1 MSFAKWIGGSIGWSV
16 GGPIGAIAGFA
27 LGALLDNSIADPAE
41 KQRVYENAQQNHQT
55 KPGDFGMSLVI
66 LSAAVMN
73 ADQKIMK
80 SELDFVKSYLVQQF
94 GKQHAQELTLAL
106 KEVVKTQVPVRQVC
120 LQIRSNM
127 SHPMRLQLLHYLFGV
142 GYADGVLS
150 RVEMNTLNSIA
161 RYLGISQKD
170 FYSISAM
177 FGRAGSSGGG
187 SRQTSST
194 LGIDQSYKILEID
207 SSVTDS
213 EVKKAYRKM
222 AKKYHPDKVAALGP
236 EFQKAAKEKF
246 QKVQQAYEEVK
257 TRRGMS

>member
-27 LGALLDNSIADPAE
+27 LGALLDNSLADPAE
-41 KQRVYENAQQNHQT
+41 KQRVYENAQQSHQT

-80 SELDFVKSYLVQQF
+80 SELDFVKSYLNQQF
-94 GKQHAQELTLAL
+94 GAQHAQELTMAL
-106 KEVVKTQVPVRQVC
+106 KEVLKTEVPVRQVC

-150 RVEMNTLNSIA
+150 RVELNTLNSIA

-177 FGRAGSSGGG
+177 FGGGGSSGGRR
-187 SRQTSST
+187 STSST

-207 SSVTDS
+207 SSVSDT

-257 TRRGMS
+257 NRRGIS

>member
-27 LGALLDNSIADPAE
+27 LGALLDNSLADPE
-41 KQRVYENAQQNHQT
+41 QKQRVYEEAQENHQT
-55 KPGDFGMSLVI
+55 QPGDFGMSLVI

-73 ADQKIMK
+73 ADNRIMK
-80 SELDFVKSYLVQQF
+80 SELDFVKSYLMQQF
-94 GKQHAQELTLAL
+94 GAKHAQELIQAL

-127 SHPMRLQLLHYLFGV
+127 SHPMRLQLMHYLFGV

-150 RVEMNTLNSIA
+150 RIELNTLNAIA
-161 RYLGISQKD
+161 RYMGISQKD
-170 FYSISAM
+170 FYSIHAM
-177 FGRAGSSGGG
+177 FGGQGSQGGG
-187 SRQTSST
+187 ARYTTSA
-194 LGIDQSYKILEID
+194 LGVDQSYKILEID
-207 SSVTDS
+207 SKVTDA

-257 TRRGMS
+257 KRRGMS

>member
-27 LGALLDNSIADPAE
+27 LGALLDNSLADPAE

-55 KPGDFGMSLVI
+55 QPGDFGMSLVI

-94 GKQHAQELTLAL
+94 GTQNAQELTMAL

-150 RVEMNTLNSIA
+150 RVELNTLNSIA

-177 FGRAGSSGGG
+177 FGRSGSSGG
-187 SRQTSST
+187 SRQTSNSI
-194 LGIDQSYKILEID
+194 GIDQSLSLIHI
-207 SSVTDS
+207 
-213 EVKKAYRKM
+213 
-222 AKKYHPDKVAALGP
+222 
-236 EFQKAAKEKF
+236 
-246 QKVQQAYEEVK
+246 
-257 TRRGMS
+257 

>member
-27 LGALLDNSIADPAE
+27 LGALLDNSLADPAE

-55 KPGDFGMSLVI
+55 QPGDFGMSLVI

-94 GKQHAQELTLAL
+94 GTQNAQELTMAL

-150 RVEMNTLNSIA
+150 RVELNTLNSIA

-177 FGRAGSSGGG
+177 FGRSGSSGG
-187 SRQTSST
+187 SRQTSNSI
-194 LGIDQSYKILEID
+194 GIDQSYKILEIS
-207 SSVTDS
+207 SSVSDA

-257 TRRGMS
+257 NRRGMS